1 MPQSGSALSLP
12 EALGVVGVVLPDK
25 NPLLSMV
32 TLLGAG
38 IANGNAVIMVP
49 SQKYPLPTLAF
60 IQVSVKMLNV
70 LFSKTVRWK
79 SLGEQILTFVRYV
92 HICHSSF
99 RSKRQKNATKI

>member
-1 MPQSGSALSLP
+1 MPQTGSAVSLP
-12 EALGVVGVVLPDK
+12 EALGVVGIVLPDK

-49 SQKYPLPTLAF
+49 SQKYPLPALAF

-70 LFSKTVRWK
+70 LLSKKVTTCNGKR
-79 SLGEQILTFVRYV
+79 LGEQILTYMKHVTYLSLKLSL
-92 HICHSSF
+92 H
-99 RSKRQKNATKI
+99 